1 MNIIVIEQN
10 LSIRKIIHRKLE
22 LTKIRLN
29 IMLATN
35 LNQGLI
41 KLSKSKFDVIFISK
55 NLFNIANQKQLE
67 DFKNNIVVITLTKES
82 LKKKFIQL
90 YLDAKVDQYKKIM
103 FEAVKQKPKI
113 RPLSKR
119 EKEILFL
126 ISHGLNTQKI
136 SSNLKI
142 KETTIKTHLR
152 RIRIKLHTAN
162 RTHSVA
168 KAMRQGLIL

>member
-1 MNIIVIEQN
+1 MNILVIEEN
-10 LSIRKIIHRKLE
+10 LSRRKIIHRKLD
-22 LTKIRLN
+22 LTKIKLN
-29 IMLATN
+29 IVLATN

-41 KLSKSKFDVIFISK
+41 KLNKSKFNVIFISK

-67 DFKNNIVVITLTKES
+67 DYKTKIVVITLSKES
-82 LKKKFIQL
+82 LNKKYIQL
-90 YLDAKVDQYKKIM
+90 YLDAKVDQYKKVM
-103 FEAVKQKPKI
+103 FEALKQKPKI

-119 EKEILFL
+119 EKQILFL
-126 ISHGLNTQKI
+126 ISHGLNTKKI